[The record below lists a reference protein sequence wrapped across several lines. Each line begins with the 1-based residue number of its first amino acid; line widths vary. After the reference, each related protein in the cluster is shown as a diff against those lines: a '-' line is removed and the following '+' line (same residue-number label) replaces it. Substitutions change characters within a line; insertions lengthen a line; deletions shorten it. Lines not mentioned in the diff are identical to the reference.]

1 MNTDFD
7 ILRDITQEVCKADP
21 MKKTRKREV
30 VYARM
35 IMYKVLKSFHKHTAT
50 SIGRM
55 FGKNH
60 ATILHSINQFD
71 NMVSYDDWLNNRF
84 HCVMS
89 EYTKEISL
97 QKEIIADVHLKN
109 KILESKVK
117 TQKRI
122 IRQCKEISSI
132 IDGVPEAKVG
142 QIIQKLRMLS
152 EIAKKEIKPRNQQTV
167 VYNSNIVS
175 HE

>member
-21 MKKTRKREV
+21 MKETRQREV

-35 IMYKVLKSFHKHTAT
+35 IMYKILKSFHKHTAT
-50 SIGRM
+50 AIGRM

-71 NMVSYDDWLNNRF
+71 NIVSYDDWLSNRF

-97 QKEIIADVHLKN
+97 QNEIIADDHLRN
-109 KILESKVK
+109 KMLESEVK
-117 TQKRI
+117 AQKII
-122 IRQCKEISSI
+122 IRQC
-132 IDGVPEAKVG
+132 
-142 QIIQKLRMLS
+142 
-152 EIAKKEIKPRNQQTV
+152 
-167 VYNSNIVS
+167 
-175 HE
+175 